1 MSVRLTDGAR
11 AAGTDGRVAV
21 EREVVIPNKEG
32 LHFRPIMQFVDIAQR
47 FKAGVTV
54 HCADRTADGRS
65 PMEMLMLV
73 ATQGTKV
80 RVVADGDDAEQ
91 LVEALC
97 GLVESGF
104 GET

>member
-1 MSVRLTDGAR
+1 MDVD
-11 AAGTDGRVAV
+11 VAI

-32 LHFRPIMQFVDIAQR
+32 LHFRPIMQFVDIAQK
-47 FKAGVTV
+47 FGSGLTV
-54 HCADRTADGRS
+54 HCEDRQADGRS

-73 ATQGTKV
+73 ATQGTTV
-80 RVVADGDDAEQ
+80 RMVADGNDAED
-91 LVEALC
+91 LVKALV

>member
-1 MSVRLTDGAR
+1 VNADAQQTGP
-11 AAGTDGRVAV
+11 RVAV
-21 EREVVIPNKEG
+21 IREVVIPNKEG

-47 FKAGVTV
+47 YSAGLTV
-54 HCADRTADGRS
+54 HCEERRADGRS

-80 RVVADGDDAEQ
+80 RMEADGDDAEE
-91 LVEALC
+91 LVNALA

-104 GET
+104 GEI

>member
-1 MSVRLTDGAR
+1 MDVD
-11 AAGTDGRVAV
+11 VAI

-32 LHFRPIMQFVDIAQR
+32 LHFRPIMQFVDIAQK
-47 FKAGVTV
+47 FASGLTV
-54 HCADRTADGRS
+54 HCEDRQADGRS

-73 ATQGTKV
+73 ATQGTTV
-80 RVVADGDDAEQ
+80 RMVADGSDAED
-91 LVEALC
+91 LVKALV